1 MRRLRIFVP
10 GGEEET
16 VAVCWAWRSVGSA
29 SSSYRGS
36 RTTKAPVVVLAA
48 GGLAYT
54 AGALV

>member
-1 MRRLRIFVP
+1 MRLRIFVP

-54 AGALV
+54 AGALA